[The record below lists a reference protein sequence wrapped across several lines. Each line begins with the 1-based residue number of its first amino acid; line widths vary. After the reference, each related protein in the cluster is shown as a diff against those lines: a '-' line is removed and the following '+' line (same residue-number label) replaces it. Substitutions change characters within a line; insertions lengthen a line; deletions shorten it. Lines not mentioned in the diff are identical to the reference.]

1 MRFWVYDEEGNL
13 LRKFWD
19 KESAQ
24 RFLQEG
30 WKVVVQPK
38 PVIKKPTVE
47 EYGEALW

>member
-1 MRFWVYDEEGNL
+1 MRYEVYDEDGIM

-30 WKVVVQPK
+30 WKLLTQPK
-38 PVIKKPTVE
+38 PKKLTPTVE